1 MKPANPHILGSHV
14 VTGGTDFAIWA
25 PAADAVELCLFD
37 RRESETGS
45 WQWVE
50 TKFSLAHR
58 DGPIWHGHLTGIGP
72 GQHYGYRTYGPWQPE
87 QGWRF
92 NPAKVLLDP
101 YVHQVGGELT
111 YAPEIFGHHS
121 VDQLGNGDLN
131 QRDERNSLGFVPL
144 SVVTASAPR
153 IINRPRTPWK
163 KTFIYEA
170 HVRGLTADNL
180 AIPADERGTYKALG
194 HPSTIQHLQRL
205 GVTALEL
212 LPIHQFVTE
221 VHTYARGRQNYWGYN
236 PLAFSAPHAA
246 YAASED
252 PIAELQKAVDALHE
266 AGIEVILDVVYNHT
280 AEEGVAGPTFC
291 FKGIDNKAFYRHSAD
306 DKYEDVTGCGNTV
319 DSRQPFVTRMII
331 DSLHWWSQIIGVDG
345 FRFDLATAISRNN
358 DGIDTHGPLIS
369 AISSDPILRERK
381 LIAEPWDV
389 AGYALGEFPHP
400 WREWNDAYRDATR
413 QFWLADSARGHSN
426 GVSDLASRIAGSN
439 DVFYFRGPT
448 SSINFITAH
457 DGFTL
462 RDLVCY
468 SNKHNEP
475 NAENNHDGS
484 EQNRS
489 WNLGIEG
496 PTPDAEI
503 NIRRLELQ
511 KAILATLLLS
521 SGVPMLNMG
530 DEVSRSQNG
539 SNNAYSL
546 SAHDQTDS
554 WENFLG
560 GWKLNWKPDAQQE
573 DLIETVAA
581 LSRIRSSYMVDAA
594 EQFFTGE
601 IDQDTNR
608 KDVAWFDRDGNEMSQ
623 HNWQDS
629 SIRHLAFSIDATHNQ
644 GLFIILNSADQDYEF
659 TLPNQDWGDSFRTV
673 FDSAEL
679 INDFSPTLKK
689 PRDKVSVRAMS
700 VQVWLINRHQTSP

>member
-1 MKPANPHILGSHV
+1 M
-14 VTGGTDFAIWA
+14 TGGTDFAIWA

-37 RRESETGS
+37 QRESENGS
-45 WQWVE
+45 WKWVE

-58 DGPIWHGHLTGIGP
+58 EGPIWHGHLSGIGP
-72 GQHYGYRTYGPWQPE
+72 GQHYGYRIYGPWQPE

-101 YVHQVGGELT
+101 YTHQISGDVI
-111 YAPEIFGHHS
+111 YAPEIFGHHAT
-121 VDQLGNGDLN
+121 DHLGNGDLN
-131 QRDERNSLGFVPL
+131 QLDERDSLGFVPL
-144 SVVTASAPR
+144 SVVTATAPR
-153 IINRPRTPWK
+153 IINRPRTSWK
-163 KTFIYEA
+163 KSFIYEA
-170 HVRGLTADNL
+170 HVRGLTADNTE
-180 AIPADERGTYKALG
+180 IPINERGSYKALG

-221 VHTYARGRQNYWGYN
+221 VHTNARGRQNYWGYN
-236 PLAFSAPHAA
+236 PLAFSAPHKA
-246 YAASED
+246 YASSED
-252 PIAELQKAVDALHE
+252 PIAELQRAVDALHD

-280 AEEGVAGPTFC
+280 AEEGVSGPTFC
-291 FKGIDNKAFYRHSAD
+291 FKGIDNKAFYRHSD
-306 DKYEDVTGCGNTV
+306 HGNYEDVTGCGNTI
-319 DSRQPFVTRMII
+319 DSQNPFVTRMII
-331 DSLHWWSQIIGVDG
+331 DSLHWWSQVIGIDG
-345 FRFDLATAISRNN
+345 FRFDLATAISRNSE
-358 DGIDTHGPLIS
+358 GIDTHGLLIS
-369 AISSDPILRERK
+369 SICSDPILRERK

-389 AGYALGEFPHP
+389 SGYALGEFPHP

-426 GVSDLASRIAGSN
+426 GVSDLASRVAGSN
-439 DVFYFRGPT
+439 DVFYYRGPT
-448 SSINFITAH
+448 SSINFVTAH

-462 RDLVCY
+462 RDLVSY
-468 SNKHNEP
+468 NNKHNGP
-475 NAENNHDGS
+475 NSEDNRDGS

-489 WNLGIEG
+489 WNVGFEG
-496 PTPDAEI
+496 PTDDPDI
-503 NIRRLELQ
+503 NSKRIQLQ
-511 KAILATLLLS
+511 KSILATLLLS

-546 SAHDQTDS
+546 STQDQSDN

-560 GWKLNWKPDAQQE
+560 GWKLNWNPNPQQE

-581 LSRIRSSYMVDAA
+581 LSRIRTSYMVDAA
-594 EQFFTGE
+594 EQFYTGE

-629 SIRHLAFSIDATHNQ
+629 SIRHLAFSVDATHNQ
-644 GLFIILNSADQDYEF
+644 GLFIVLNSADQDYEF

-673 FDSAEL
+673 FNSAES
-679 INDFSPTLKK
+679 INEFSPTLKK
-689 PRDKVSVRAMS
+689 PKDKIMVSALS

>member
-14 VTGGTDFAIWA
+14 VAGGTDFAIWA
-25 PAADAVELCLFD
+25 PAADAVELCLFNK
-37 RRESETGS
+37 REDETGS
-45 WQWVE
+45 LEWVE

-58 DGPIWHGHLTGIGP
+58 EGPIWHGHLAGIGP
-72 GQHYGYRTYGPWQPE
+72 GQHYGYRIYGPWQPE

-101 YVHQVGGELT
+101 YVHQVSGELT
-111 YAPEIFGHHS
+111 YAPEIFGHHAI
-121 VDQLGNGDLN
+121 DHLGNGDLN
-131 QRDERNSLGFVPL
+131 QRDERDSLGFVPL
-144 SVVTASAPR
+144 SVVTANAPR

-180 AIPADERGTYKALG
+180 EIPVNERGTYKALG

-205 GVTALEL
+205 GVTAIEL

-221 VHTYARGRQNYWGYN
+221 VHTNFRGRKNHWGYN

-246 YAASED
+246 YASSDD
-252 PIAELQKAVDALHE
+252 PVAELQKAVDALHD

-280 AEEGVAGPTFC
+280 AEEGVAGPTFS
-291 FKGIDNKAFYRHSAD
+291 FKGIDNKTFYRHSNSNS
-306 DKYEDVTGCGNTV
+306 YEDVTGCGNTI
-319 DSRQPFVTRMII
+319 DSRQPFVTRMVI

-345 FRFDLATAISRNN
+345 FRFDLTTAISRSAE
-358 DGIDTHGPLIS
+358 GIDTHGPLIS

-439 DVFYFRGPT
+439 DVFYYRGPT
-448 SSINFITAH
+448 ASINFVTAH
-457 DGFTL
+457 DGFSL

-468 SNKHNEP
+468 ANKHNEP
-475 NAENNHDGS
+475 NGEDNRDGS

-489 WNLGIEG
+489 WNLGVEG
-496 PTPDAEI
+496 HSHEEEI
-503 NIRRLELQ
+503 NQKRLQLQ
-511 KAILATLLLS
+511 KSILATLMLS

-530 DEVSRSQNG
+530 DEMSRSQNG

-546 SAHDQTDS
+546 AAQDQSDS
-554 WENFLG
+554 WENFFG
-560 GWKLNWKPDAQQE
+560 GWKLNWKPDEQQE

-581 LSRIRSSYMVDAA
+581 LSRIRSSYMVDVA
-594 EQFFTGE
+594 EQFYTGE

-608 KDVAWFDRDGNEMSQ
+608 KDVAWFDRDGNE
-623 HNWQDS
+623 
-629 SIRHLAFSIDATHNQ
+629 
-644 GLFIILNSADQDYEF
+644 
-659 TLPNQDWGDSFRTV
+659 
-673 FDSAEL
+673 
-679 INDFSPTLKK
+679 
-689 PRDKVSVRAMS
+689 
-700 VQVWLINRHQTSP
+700 

>member
-1 MKPANPHILGSHV
+1 M
-14 VTGGTDFAIWA
+14 TGGTDFAIWA

-37 RRESETGS
+37 RGESESGS

-58 DGPIWHGHLTGIGP
+58 EGPIWHGHLSGIGP
-72 GQHYGYRTYGPWQPE
+72 GQHYGYRIYGPWQPE

-101 YVHQVGGELT
+101 YAHQVSGDVI
-111 YAPEIFGHHS
+111 YAPEIFGHHAT
-121 VDQLGNGDLN
+121 DHLGNGDLN
-131 QRDERNSLGFVPL
+131 QQDERDSLGFVPL

-153 IINRPRTPWK
+153 IINRPRTSWK
-163 KTFIYEA
+163 KSFIYEA
-170 HVRGLTADNL
+170 HVRGLTADNTE
-180 AIPADERGTYKALG
+180 IPIDERGSYKALG

-221 VHTYARGRQNYWGYN
+221 VHTNARGRQNYWGYN
-236 PLAFSAPHAA
+236 PLAFSAPHNA
-246 YAASED
+246 YASSED
-252 PIAELQKAVDALHE
+252 PIAELQKSVDALHD

-280 AEEGVAGPTFC
+280 AEEGVGGPTFC
-291 FKGIDNKAFYRHSAD
+291 FKGIDNKAFYRHSD
-306 DKYEDVTGCGNTV
+306 SGNYEDVTGCGNTI
-319 DSRQPFVTRMII
+319 DSRNPFVTRMII
-331 DSLHWWSQIIGVDG
+331 DSLHWWSQVIGIDG
-345 FRFDLATAISRNN
+345 FRFDLATAISRNSE
-358 DGIDTHGPLIS
+358 GIDTHGLLIS
-369 AISSDPILRERK
+369 SICSDPILRERK

-389 AGYALGEFPHP
+389 SGYALSEFPHP

-426 GVSDLASRIAGSN
+426 GVSDLASRVAGSN
-439 DVFYFRGPT
+439 DVFYYRGPT
-448 SSINFITAH
+448 SSINFVTAH

-462 RDLVCY
+462 RDLVSY
-468 SNKHNEP
+468 NNKHNGP
-475 NAENNHDGS
+475 NSEDNRDGS

-489 WNLGIEG
+489 WNVGFEG
-496 PTPDAEI
+496 PTDDPDI
-503 NIRRLELQ
+503 NSKRIQLQ
-511 KAILATLLLS
+511 KSILATLLLS

-546 SAHDQTDS
+546 SAKDQSDN

-560 GWKLNWKPDAQQE
+560 GWKLNWNPSPQQE

-581 LSRIRSSYMVDAA
+581 LSRIRTSYMVDAA
-594 EQFFTGE
+594 EQFYTGQ

-623 HNWQDS
+623 DNWQDS
-629 SIRHLAFSIDATHNQ
+629 SIRHLAFSVDATHNQ
-644 GLFIILNSADQDYEF
+644 GLFIVLNSADQDYEF

-673 FDSAEL
+673 FNSAES
-679 INDFSPTLKK
+679 INEFSPTLKK
-689 PRDKVSVRAMS
+689 PKDKIMVSALS

>member
-1 MKPANPHILGSHV
+1 VKPANPHILGSHV
-14 VTGGTDFAIWA
+14 VAGGTDFAIWA
-25 PAADAVELCLFD
+25 PAADAVELCLFNK
-37 RRESETGS
+37 RENETGS
-45 WQWVE
+45 SEWVE

-58 DGPIWHGHLTGIGP
+58 EGPIWHGHLAGIGP
-72 GQHYGYRTYGPWQPE
+72 GQHYGYRIYGPWQPE

-101 YVHQVGGELT
+101 YVHQVSGELT
-111 YAPEIFGHHS
+111 YAPEIFGHHA
-121 VDQLGNGDLN
+121 VDHLGNGDLN
-131 QRDERNSLGFVPL
+131 QRDERDSLGFVPL
-144 SVVTASAPR
+144 SVVTANAPR

-180 AIPADERGTYKALG
+180 EIPVNERGTYKALG

-205 GVTALEL
+205 GVTAIEL

-221 VHTYARGRQNYWGYN
+221 VHTNFRGRKNHWGYN

-246 YAASED
+246 YASCDD
-252 PIAELQKAVDALHE
+252 PVAELQKAVDALHD

-280 AEEGVAGPTFC
+280 AEEGVAGPTFS
-291 FKGIDNKAFYRHSAD
+291 FKGIDNKTFYRHSNPNS
-306 DKYEDVTGCGNTV
+306 YEDVTGCGNTI
-319 DSRQPFVTRMII
+319 DSRQPFVTRMVI

-345 FRFDLATAISRNN
+345 FRFDLTTAISRSAE
-358 DGIDTHGPLIS
+358 GIDTHGPLIS

-448 SSINFITAH
+448 ASINFVTAH
-457 DGFTL
+457 DGFSL

-468 SNKHNEP
+468 ANKHNEP
-475 NAENNHDGS
+475 NGEDNRDGS

-489 WNLGIEG
+489 WNLGVEG
-496 PTPDAEI
+496 QSNEEEI
-503 NIRRLELQ
+503 NQKRLQLQ
-511 KAILATLLLS
+511 KSILATLMLS

-530 DEVSRSQNG
+530 DEMSRSQNG

-546 SAHDQTDS
+546 SAQDESDS
-554 WENFLG
+554 WENFFG
-560 GWKLNWKPDAQQE
+560 GWKLNWKPDEQQE

-581 LSRIRSSYMVDAA
+581 LSRIRSSYMVDVA
-594 EQFFTGE
+594 EQFYTGE

-629 SIRHLAFSIDATHNQ
+629 SIRHLAFSVDATHNQ
-644 GLFIILNSADQDYEF
+644 GLFIILNSAEQDYEF

-689 PRDKVSVRAMS
+689 PSDKVAVREMS

>member
-25 PAADAVELCLFD
+25 PAADAVELCLVD
-37 RRESETGS
+37 GRESEAGKLE
-45 WQWVE
+45 WVE

-58 DGPIWHGHLTGIGP
+58 EGPIWHGHLAGIGP
-72 GQHYGYRTYGPWQPE
+72 GQHYGYRIYGPWQPE
-87 QGWRF
+87 HGWRF

-101 YVHQVGGELT
+101 YAHQISGELI
-111 YAPEIFGHHS
+111 YAPEIFGHHA
-121 VDQLGNGDLN
+121 VDHLGNGDLN
-131 QRDERNSLGFVPL
+131 QRDERDSLGFVPL
-144 SVVTASAPR
+144 SVVTANAPR

-180 AIPADERGTYKALG
+180 EIPVNERGTYKALG

-205 GVTALEL
+205 GVTAIEL

-221 VHTYARGRQNYWGYN
+221 VHTNSRGRKNHWGYN

-246 YAASED
+246 YASSND
-252 PIAELQKAVDALHE
+252 PVAELQKAVDALHD

-280 AEEGVAGPTFC
+280 AEEGVAGPTFS
-291 FKGIDNKAFYRHSAD
+291 FKGIDNKTFYRHSNSNS
-306 DKYEDVTGCGNTV
+306 YEDVTGCGNTI
-319 DSRQPFVTRMII
+319 DSRQPFVTRMVI

-345 FRFDLATAISRNN
+345 FRFDLTTAISRSAE
-358 DGIDTHGPLIS
+358 GIDTHGPLIS

-439 DVFYFRGPT
+439 DVFYYRGPT
-448 SSINFITAH
+448 ASINFVTAH
-457 DGFTL
+457 DGFSL

-468 SNKHNEP
+468 ANKHNEP
-475 NAENNHDGS
+475 NGEDNRDGS

-489 WNLGIEG
+489 WNLGVEG
-496 PTPDAEI
+496 HSHEEEI
-503 NIRRLELQ
+503 NQKRLKLQ
-511 KAILATLLLS
+511 KSILATLMLS

-530 DEVSRSQNG
+530 DEMSRSQNG

-546 SAHDQTDS
+546 SAQDQSDS
-554 WENFLG
+554 WENFFG
-560 GWKLNWKPDAQQE
+560 GWKLNWKPDEQQE

-581 LSRIRSSYMVDAA
+581 LSRIRSSYMVDVA
-594 EQFFTGE
+594 EQFYTGE

-629 SIRHLAFSIDATHNQ
+629 SIRHLAFSVDATHNQ

-689 PRDKVSVRAMS
+689 PSDKVAVREMS

>member
-1 MKPANPHILGSHV
+1 M
-14 VTGGTDFAIWA
+14 TGGTDFAIWA

-37 RRESETGS
+37 RGESESGS

-58 DGPIWHGHLTGIGP
+58 EGPIWHGHLSGIGP
-72 GQHYGYRTYGPWQPE
+72 GQHYGYRIYGPWQPE

-101 YVHQVGGELT
+101 YAHQVSGDVI
-111 YAPEIFGHHS
+111 YAPEIFGHHAT
-121 VDQLGNGDLN
+121 DHLGNGDLN
-131 QRDERNSLGFVPL
+131 QQDERDSLGFVPL

-153 IINRPRTPWK
+153 IINRPRTSWK
-163 KTFIYEA
+163 KSFIYEA
-170 HVRGLTADNL
+170 HVRGLTADNTE
-180 AIPADERGTYKALG
+180 IPIDERGSYKALG

-221 VHTYARGRQNYWGYN
+221 VHTNARGRQNYWGYN
-236 PLAFSAPHAA
+236 PLAFSAPHNA
-246 YAASED
+246 YASSED
-252 PIAELQKAVDALHE
+252 PIAELQKSVDALHD

-280 AEEGVAGPTFC
+280 AEEGVGGPTFC
-291 FKGIDNKAFYRHSAD
+291 FKGIDNKAFYRHSD
-306 DKYEDVTGCGNTV
+306 SGNYEDVTGCGNTI
-319 DSRQPFVTRMII
+319 DSRNPFVTRMII
-331 DSLHWWSQIIGVDG
+331 DSLHWWSQVIGIDG
-345 FRFDLATAISRNN
+345 FRFDLATAISRNSE
-358 DGIDTHGPLIS
+358 GIDTHGLLIS
-369 AISSDPILRERK
+369 SICSDPILRERK

-389 AGYALGEFPHP
+389 SGYALSEFPHP

-426 GVSDLASRIAGSN
+426 GVSDLASRVAGSN
-439 DVFYFRGPT
+439 DVFYYRGPT
-448 SSINFITAH
+448 SSINFVTAH

-462 RDLVCY
+462 RDLVSY
-468 SNKHNEP
+468 NNKHNGP
-475 NAENNHDGS
+475 NSEDNRDGS

-489 WNLGIEG
+489 WNVGFEG
-496 PTPDAEI
+496 PTDDPDI
-503 NIRRLELQ
+503 NSKRIQLQ
-511 KAILATLLLS
+511 KSILATLLLS

-546 SAHDQTDS
+546 SAKDQSDN

-560 GWKLNWKPDAQQE
+560 GWKLNWNPSPQQE

-594 EQFFTGE
+594 EQFYTGQ

-623 HNWQDS
+623 DNWQDS
-629 SIRHLAFSIDATHNQ
+629 SIRHLAFSVDATHNQ
-644 GLFIILNSADQDYEF
+644 GLFIVLNSADQDYEF

-673 FDSAEL
+673 FNSAES
-679 INDFSPTLKK
+679 INEFSPTLKK
-689 PRDKVSVRAMS
+689 PKDKIMVSALS

>member
-1 MKPANPHILGSHV
+1 M
-14 VTGGTDFAIWA
+14 TGGTDFAIWA

-37 RRESETGS
+37 RGESESGS

-58 DGPIWHGHLTGIGP
+58 EGPIWHGHLSGIGP
-72 GQHYGYRTYGPWQPE
+72 GQHYGYRIYGPWQPE

-101 YVHQVGGELT
+101 YAHQVSGDVI
-111 YAPEIFGHHS
+111 YAPEIFGHHAT
-121 VDQLGNGDLN
+121 DHLGNGDLN
-131 QRDERNSLGFVPL
+131 QQDERDSLGFVPL

-153 IINRPRTPWK
+153 IINRPRTSWK
-163 KTFIYEA
+163 KSFIYEA
-170 HVRGLTADNL
+170 HVRGLTADNTE
-180 AIPADERGTYKALG
+180 IPIDERGSYKALG

-221 VHTYARGRQNYWGYN
+221 VHTNARGRQNYWGYN
-236 PLAFSAPHAA
+236 PLAFSAPHNA
-246 YAASED
+246 YASSED
-252 PIAELQKAVDALHE
+252 PIAELQKSVDALHD

-280 AEEGVAGPTFC
+280 AEEGVGGPTFC
-291 FKGIDNKAFYRHSAD
+291 FKGIDNKAFYRHSD
-306 DKYEDVTGCGNTV
+306 SGNYEDVTGCGNTI
-319 DSRQPFVTRMII
+319 DSRNPFVTRMII
-331 DSLHWWSQIIGVDG
+331 DSLHWWSQVIGIDG
-345 FRFDLATAISRNN
+345 FRFDLATAISRNSE
-358 DGIDTHGPLIS
+358 GIDTHGLLIS
-369 AISSDPILRERK
+369 SICSDPILRERK

-389 AGYALGEFPHP
+389 SGYALSEFPHP

-426 GVSDLASRIAGSN
+426 GVSDLASRVAGSN
-439 DVFYFRGPT
+439 DVFYYRGPT
-448 SSINFITAH
+448 SSINFVTAH

-462 RDLVCY
+462 RDLVSY
-468 SNKHNEP
+468 NNKHNGP
-475 NAENNHDGS
+475 NSEDNRDGS

-489 WNLGIEG
+489 WNVGFEG
-496 PTPDAEI
+496 PTDDPDI
-503 NIRRLELQ
+503 NSKRIQLQ
-511 KAILATLLLS
+511 KSILATLLLS

-546 SAHDQTDS
+546 STQDQSDN

-560 GWKLNWKPDAQQE
+560 GWKLNWNPNPQQE

-581 LSRIRSSYMVDAA
+581 LSRIRTSYMVDAA
-594 EQFFTGE
+594 EQFYTGE

-623 HNWQDS
+623 DNWQDS
-629 SIRHLAFSIDATHNQ
+629 SIRHLAFSVDATHNQ
-644 GLFIILNSADQDYEF
+644 GLFIVLNSADQDYEF

-673 FDSAEL
+673 FNSAES
-679 INDFSPTLKK
+679 INEFSPTLKK
-689 PRDKVSVRAMS
+689 PKDKIMVSALS